1 MHLVCV
7 ITTRK
12 KIVYDFFVRC
22 FFFIH
27 ISGFGWYIFRLRLFN
42 CISLYLFNRF
52 TFDAL
57 VHHHHHHFD
66 TGADLFSYILLSVN
80 KIQTYIHYITSW
92 QSILLFLFLDKK
104 IPYLLVF
111 YFISSVSCFA
121 KSKIQSVRAFFTT
134 NYLYAQFTG
143 NFHII
148 FWDTSIFI
156 DIMFIK

>member
-1 MHLVCV
+1 MHLVYV

-12 KIVYDFFVRC
+12 KWFTIFSFDVFFV
-22 FFFIH
+22 H

-42 CISLYLFNRF
+42 CSSLCLFNRF

-57 VHHHHHHFD
+57 VHHRHHFD
-66 TGADLFSYILLSVN
+66 TGADLSSYILLPQQDTNTNSLHHIMAINSFV
-80 KIQTYIHYITSW
+80 SL
-92 QSILLFLFLDKK
+92 SLKK
-104 IPYLLVF
+104 IILYLLVF

-121 KSKIQSVRAFFTT
+121 KSKIQSVRAFSTT
-134 NYLYAQFTG
+134 NYLYVQFTG

-156 DIMFIK
+156 DIMFI